1 MRPLGWL
8 GPVLVA
14 LVALVA
20 SSCSSSAE
28 THTPVDITHDYLL
41 VVMGIADGQ
50 VINDLQAARASA
62 TERAKAE
69 CMVDRGFDYTAIPD
83 DVLSPKGIPDLRF
96 TDVEY
101 ARQFGFGMG
110 TLEIQSPGANP
121 NDRTVATLSPAEQA
135 AWADAESS
143 CLAEAEKQVID
154 TYDLDSMAQIASEV
168 AARVSEDSR
177 FIAEQQAWKAC
188 VEARGFEVDGD
199 SFADLVSQFGQRYA
213 SVASAEPQA
222 IGAFLD
228 EQRLVATAAA
238 ECGERMFEVQRE
250 LSKDSL
256 ARLDASLYQQLFGA

>member
-1 MRPLGWL
+1 LGWL

-14 LVALVA
+14 IVM
-20 SSCSSSAE
+20 SSCASSAE
-28 THTPVDITHDYLL
+28 TSTPVDITQDYLL

-50 VINDLQAARASA
+50 LINDLQAARASA

-69 CMVDRGFDYTAIPD
+69 CMVDRGFDYTAVPD

-110 TLEIQSPGANP
+110 TLDIQSPGVNP
-121 NDRTVATLSPAEQA
+121 NDRTVAALSPSEQA
-135 AWADAESS
+135 AWVDAESS
-143 CLAEAEKQVID
+143 CLAEAEEEVID
-154 TYDLDSMAQIASEV
+154 TYHLDSMAQTASEV
-168 AARVSEDSR
+168 AARVSEDPR

-188 VEARGFEVDGD
+188 VQARGFEVDGD
-199 SFADLVSQFGQRYA
+199 SFAELVSQFGERYA
-213 SVASAEPQA
+213 SLASAEPQA

-250 LSKDSL
+250 VSKESL
-256 ARLDASLYQQLFGA
+256 AGLDESLYQQLFGP

>member
-8 GPVLVA
+8 RPV

-20 SSCSSSAE
+20 SSCSSSAV
-28 THTPVDITHDYLL
+28 TPTPVDITQDYLL

-62 TERAKAE
+62 TERAKAK
-69 CMVDRGFDYTAIPD
+69 CMVDRGFGYTAIPD

-110 TLEIQSPGANP
+110 TLEVQSSGVNP
-121 NDRTVATLSPAEQA
+121 NERTVASLSPSEQA
-135 AWADAESS
+135 AWVDAESS
-143 CLAEAEKQVID
+143 CLAEAEEQVID
-154 TYDLDSMAQIASEV
+154 TYDLDSMAQTASEV
-168 AARVSEDSR
+168 AARVSEDPR

-199 SFADLVSQFGQRYA
+199 AFADLVAQYGQRYA
-213 SVASAEPQA
+213 SVVSADPEA

-228 EQRLVATAAA
+228 EQRRVATAAA

-250 LSKDSL
+250 LSKESL
-256 ARLDASLYQQLFGA
+256 ARLDAPLYQRLFGI